1 MDLTTGGP
9 GTALPG
15 DPPPGTRIGPYLVEG
30 PVARG
35 GMATVLAV
43 IDTRTQHRI
52 AMKLLLS
59 VADTEESRT
68 RFRREFRAL
77 SRLNHPN
84 VLPVYEWGL
93 HGDRPWFTM
102 ELVPGH
108 DLRVEVDTLLTL
120 PARDR
125 FARSAH
131 ILEQVARALAYIHD
145 RGLIHRDITP
155 ANIMVRPD
163 GTATLMDFGVVKEM
177 GAELTS
183 VNELIGTV
191 AFISPEQ
198 ISGDELDARADLYS
212 LGAVLYLLL
221 TGKRPFSAHTVHGF
235 MEKHLNAAPRPPR
248 EIDPLVPENLEAICL
263 RLLAKK
269 PEDRYASAT
278 HLLHVLGGSAD
289 DEDFDREKWPPR
301 AIGRTP
307 LKARLREALDAL
319 AGGKGGGAL
328 LLHGPLGQGKTRLLD
343 LVATYA
349 ARRGVRVAIGR
360 CQPND
365 RPFGAFAGVYQ
376 GLGADPLLPILD
388 DVFTGDDDGRVR
400 ERYPVVAAFR
410 ELVRR
415 RTPCAILIDDL
426 ERADP
431 ATLELLL
438 YLIRNTRERADDPVL
453 YVLAHESPLRRQ
465 LIDLP
470 GLFQIE
476 LDPFD
481 ASEVEELVISV
492 LDSEP
497 ASLALAKRLHQE
509 SKGSPAFI
517 SDMLRGLI
525 DDGLIVRRD
534 QQLTL
539 RVDASEI
546 TRSRLPMPASLRQ
559 ALEER
564 LVPLSS
570 SAIEVGRTLA
580 LARRRVDLDVLVEVA
595 ALPEDQLMEA
605 LDQLVDRQIV
615 EEHRVEDR
623 DQVDLSH
630 ARFRDVLLDALPPED
645 RRARHQRMGEALEK
659 FHRGR
664 IGAVVEDL
672 AWHFEQA
679 GIAPKAYSYLF
690 LTAQRHLHRSLFD
703 ECVVQLDRALRMEP
717 VARPYLL
724 LDEADRRL
732 AELVLAKAQAR
743 YNLGQI
749 EEALESTRQAEQLAK
764 AVRDPRLQSRVACEL
779 GIQLR
784 HQGKVE
790 EAEQNLRQAIEKA
803 EEAGDQSLIPSPQYQ
818 LGGILWARGD
828 LSGAEGCWKQSLA
841 IASRLGDERAQ
852 GYGYNGLGILA
863 ICRGQVPEARKHV
876 EASATV
882 FERLGILGPLV
893 IARVNLVELYLN
905 TGMLRDAAQLAD
917 KTIQQA
923 QEVHHQA
930 GVGLGLNWRA
940 QVLLALGRLEEAL
953 RNAEEA
959 LRMQR
964 EMGAPEDEVLAL
976 STLIEV
982 QLARKQWPAVL
993 AAVHDLQPLLLH
1005 HDTEGIAPAVSAWH
1019 AIALAGHGR
1028 GGMAQALLIGRPTPK
1043 IQWPH
1048 VQMKVDLAVGR
1059 ALLRLDRRD
1068 QAIEAFERTLSLA
1081 ESSGYRLWQLNAQ
1094 TELARVHPDEIVRG
1108 RYLRVAAA
1116 LARSLAANLDR
1127 EDARRFVDQLPGPP
1141 PASA

>member
-1 MDLTTGGP
+1 VELETGGP
-9 GTALPG
+9 KTATPG
-15 DPPPGTRIGPYLVEG
+15 DPPPGTRIGPYVVEN

-43 IDTRTQHRI
+43 IDTRNQQRV

-84 VLPVYEWGL
+84 VLRVFEWGL
-93 HGDRPWFTM
+93 YGDRPWFTM

-108 DLRVEVDTLLTL
+108 DLRAEVDLLLAL
-120 PARDR
+120 PPKER
-125 FARSAH
+125 FARSAN
-131 ILEQVARALAYIHD
+131 ILEQIARALAYIHD

-155 ANIMVRPD
+155 ANVMVRPD

-198 ISGDELDARADLYS
+198 ISGDEIDARADLYS

-221 TGKRPFSAHTVHGF
+221 TGKRPFSAHTIHGF
-235 MEKHLNAAPRPPR
+235 LEKHLHAAPRPPR
-248 EIDPLVPENLEAICL
+248 ELDPLVPEGLEAICL

-289 DEDFDREKWPPR
+289 DEDLDRDKWPPR
-301 AIGRTP
+301 AIGRMT
-307 LKARLREALDAL
+307 LKARLRDALDAL
-319 AGGKGGGAL
+319 AAGKGGGAL
-328 LLHGPLGQGKTRLLD
+328 VLHGPLGQGKTRLLE

-360 CQPND
+360 CQPHD

-376 GLGADPLLPILD
+376 ALGSDPMLPILD
-388 DVFTGDDDGRVR
+388 DVFGAEEDGRVH

-410 ELVRR
+410 ELVKRR
-415 RTPCAILIDDL
+415 APCAILIDDL

-431 ATLELLL
+431 ATLEMLL

-465 LIDLP
+465 LIDVP
-470 GLFQIE
+470 GLTQVE
-476 LDPFD
+476 LGPLD

-497 ASLALAKRLHQE
+497 ASLALARRLYQE

-517 SDMLRGLI
+517 ADMLRGLI
-525 DDGLIVRRD
+525 DDGLIVRKD
-534 QQLTL
+534 HHLALT
-539 RVDASEI
+539 VDASEI

-559 ALEER
+559 ALQER
-564 LVPLSS
+564 LAPLSAQ
-570 SAIEVGRTLA
+570 AIEVGRTLA

-595 ALPEDQLMEA
+595 PLPEDQLMDA
-605 LDQLVDRQIV
+605 LDELVDRQIV
-615 EEHRVEDR
+615 EEHRADDR

-630 ARFRDVLLDALPPED
+630 ARFRDVLLEALPPED
-645 RRARHQRMGEALEK
+645 KRARHQRMGEALEK

-664 IGAVVEDL
+664 TAAVVEDL

-679 GIAPKAYSYLF
+679 GLAPKAYAYLF
-690 LTAQRHLHRSLFD
+690 LTAQRHLNRSLF
-703 ECVVQLDRALRMEP
+703 EESLVQLERALRMEP

-724 LDEADRRL
+724 LDDADRRL
-732 AELVLAKAQAR
+732 AELVLARSQAR

-749 EEALESTRQAEQLAK
+749 DEAVESTRQAEQIAR
-764 AVRDPRLQSRVACEL
+764 AVRDPRLQSRIAAEL
-779 GIQLR
+779 GVQLR
-784 HQGKVE
+784 HQGKIE
-790 EAEQNLRQAIEKA
+790 PAEQALRQAIEKA
-803 EEAGDQSLIPSPQYQ
+803 EEAGDQSLIPTPQYQ
-818 LGGILWARGD
+818 LGGILWSRGD
-828 LSGAEGCWKQSLA
+828 LPGAEACWRQSLA
-841 IASRLGDERAQ
+841 IATRIGDERAQ

-863 ICRGQVPEARKHV
+863 ICRGQLAEARKHV
-876 EASATV
+876 EASATL
-882 FERLGILGPLV
+882 FERLGMLGPLV

-905 TGMLRDAAQLAD
+905 TGMLRDASLLAD

-930 GVGLGLNWRA
+930 GVGLGLTWRA
-940 QVLLALGRLEEAL
+940 QVLLALGRTDEAL

-959 LRMQR
+959 LRVQR
-964 EMGAPEDEVLAL
+964 EIGAREDEVLAIA
-976 STLIEV
+976 TLIEV

-993 AAVHDLQPLLLH
+993 TAIHDIQPLLPH
-1005 HDTEGIAPAVSAWH
+1005 HDSEGIAPAVSAWH
-1019 AIALAGHGR
+1019 AIALAAHGR
-1028 GGMAQALLIGRPTPK
+1028 GGMAAAVLTGRPTPK
-1043 IQWPH
+1043 TQWPH
-1048 VQMKVDLAVGR
+1048 IQMKVDLAFGR
-1059 ALLRLDRRD
+1059 ALIRLDRRAE
-1068 QAIEAFERTLSLA
+1068 AIQPLERTLALA
-1081 ESSGYRLWQLNAQ
+1081 ESNGYRLWQLYAQ

-1108 RYLRVAAA
+1108 RYARVGAA

-1127 EDARRFVDQLPGPP
+1127 EDARRFVDQLPGAP